1 MNAVTRLTALPV
13 VDDIPALLSRQT
25 PGWSLEQPFYLDP
38 AIFELERALWFPR
51 QWMVMGHI
59 SELPVKGAH
68 IVRDL
73 FGHEIVIV
81 NAGDA
86 GFRAFHNV
94 CTHRG
99 SRICK
104 EDGRS
109 PLLVCPYHA
118 WSFRLTGELR
128 STQEVPEGVDVE
140 KLGLH
145 PIAIHEAG
153 GLIFCG
159 LDGYALPDLTPA
171 LDALLPAMRH
181 HGFHRAKIIE
191 RRSYPTAANWKL
203 VLENFFECY
212 HCRPSHPEYYRMNG
226 HVKQSAIRDEA
237 AAAEWEREVAA
248 WREAVGDAEYNVTIR
263 HPGDVDQMKFSL
275 YRQPIGL
282 GRSTISRDGTPVA
295 PLMGGF
301 TSFDGGETAMHF
313 GRLCFAGGYNDHI
326 VLFQFIPRGPEDT
339 DVIATWLVDADANS
353 DLIDVD
359 ALTFMWDVTT
369 KQDKQLIED
378 NAAGVRSRAY
388 RPGPY
393 TALESQSSQF
403 VQSYVD
409 AMRKLLA
416 A

>member
-1 MNAVTRLTALPV
+1 MNAGTGLTALPKV
-13 VDDIPALLSRQT
+13 TDISALLGRQAS
-25 PGWSLEQPFYLDP
+25 GWSLEQPFYVDP

-51 QWMVMGHI
+51 QWMVLGHI
-59 SELPVKGAH
+59 SELPVKGDH

-73 FGHEIVIV
+73 FGSEIVIV

-86 GFRAFHNV
+86 GFRAFHNI

-104 EDGRS
+104 QDGRS

-128 STQEVPEGVDVE
+128 SKQEVPQGVDPAT
-140 KLGLH
+140 LGLH
-145 PIAIHEAG
+145 PIAVQVG

-159 LDGYALPDLTPA
+159 LDGEALPNLTPA
-171 LDALLPAMRH
+171 AEALLPAMRH
-181 HGFHRAKIIE
+181 HGFHRAKVIE
-191 RRSYPTAANWKL
+191 RRSYATAANWKL

-212 HCRPSHPEYYRMNG
+212 HCRPSHPEYFRMNG
-226 HVKQSAIRDEA
+226 HVKQTAMRDEV

-248 WREAVGDAEYNVTIR
+248 WRDAVGEAEYNVTIR
-263 HPGDVDQMKFSL
+263 HPGDIDQMKFSL

-282 GRSTISRDGTPVA
+282 GRSTISRDGKPVA

-326 VLFQFIPRGPEDT
+326 VLFQFVPRGPEDT
-339 DVIATWLVDADANS
+339 DVVVTWLVDADANPS
-353 DLIDVD
+353 SVDVD

-393 TALESQSSQF
+393 TALESQSAQF
-403 VQSYVD
+403 VQTYVE
-409 AMRKLLA
+409 AMRKLVA